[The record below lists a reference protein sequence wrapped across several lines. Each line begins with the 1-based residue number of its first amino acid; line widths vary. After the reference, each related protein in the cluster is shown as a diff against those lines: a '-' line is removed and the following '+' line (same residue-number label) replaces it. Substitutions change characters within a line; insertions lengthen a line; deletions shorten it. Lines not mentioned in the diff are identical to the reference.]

1 MKKIGGL
8 FLLVV
13 ALLCAFGWSGN
24 AQRRS
29 AKPTTWEYKALRDQ
43 DLSDQTL
50 NELGAQGWELV
61 SVTAYGD
68 LSTGHSQTAYLK
80 RAK

>member
-1 MKKIGGL
+1 MKKTIGL
-8 FLLVV
+8 ISIVLVV
-13 ALLCAFGWSGN
+13 LCAFGWSGY
-24 AQRRS
+24 AQRKP
-29 AKPTTWEYKALRDQ
+29 AKPTWEYKAVGGQ

-50 NELGAQGWELV
+50 NELGTQGWELV

-68 LSTGHSQTAYLK
+68 LRTGHSETAYLK